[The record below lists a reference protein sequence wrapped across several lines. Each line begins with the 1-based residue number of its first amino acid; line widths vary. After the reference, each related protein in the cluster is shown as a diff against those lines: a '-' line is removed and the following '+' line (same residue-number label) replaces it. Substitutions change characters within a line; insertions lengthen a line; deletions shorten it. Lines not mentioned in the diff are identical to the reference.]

1 MYFRNYRLQK
11 MWLGQCVKTPF
22 SEDPFT
28 SSMINGPKHC
38 WNLSRQQIYH
48 IYWSLWKELSWK
60 KFFLVIFEILG
71 LFANILT
78 VNDKCSVLNRDNL
91 RQPIQMQLSKKQK
104 TFSQFSFAFFK
115 ARSNFQHFEKK
126 IALIAYIL
134 LKLQTVENMLR

>member
-11 MWLGQCVKTPF
+11 MWLDQCVKTPF

-28 SSMINGPKHC
+28 RSMVNGSKLY

-48 IYWSLWKELSWK
+48 IYWLLWKELSWK
-60 KFFLVIFEILG
+60 KFLLVIFEVLG
-71 LFANILT
+71 LFPNILT
-78 VNDKCSVLNRDNL
+78 VDDKYSLLNRDNL
-91 RQPIQMQLSKKQK
+91 RQPFQMQLSKKQK

-126 IALIAYIL
+126 IVLIAYIL
-134 LKLQTVENMLR
+134 LKLQTAENMLR